1 MVLKA
6 VCARCLAFDE
16 KPTPFTHSP
25 PPARGWAVSEEG
37 GAGKVLCGWPGK
49 VVVVAVAY
57 VGPEIKFFPLRSPN
71 RFWAEACQVD
81 GKVCVGGKFS

>member
-1 MVLKA
+1 MK
-6 VCARCLAFDE
+6 
-16 KPTPFTHSP
+16 SP
-25 PPARGWAVSEEG
+25 PPSLTAHPPARGWAVSEEG

-71 RFWAEACQVD
+71 RFWPETCQVD
-81 GKVCVGGKFS
+81 GKVLQAVGVGGAMLAQKSNFSP